1 MQKIL
6 IVDDDRDMCL
16 LLKRFL
22 TRHNYEVLEA
32 YSGKKALELL
42 ETVEPALVMCDFR
55 LEDMEGNVLLG
66 KIKEIYPQV
75 PVIIITGYSDIK
87 IAVEVMKMG
96 AYDYITKPLFPDEIL
111 VTIKKA
117 LEAASSQDTGAV
129 HTSPRV
135 AAPPPQPA
143 GASAPVRPTV
153 PSGVPVA
160 EAAGP
165 QVVHSGEYIF
175 GDTPVFRQLLQQ
187 IDLVGPTNYSVII
200 YGESGSGKEAIAQEI
215 HKRSKRKHKPFVAI
229 DCGALSK
236 ELAGSELFGHEKGSF
251 TGAVNQK
258 VGSFELANGGTI
270 FLDEVANLG
279 YDIQVSLLRVIQERK
294 IRRVGG
300 LKDIELDVRV
310 IVASNEKLWD
320 SARKGKF
327 REDLYH
333 RFNEFSIDVPPL
345 RQRPDDIML
354 FANHFLS
361 VTNAELAKSIRGFSP
376 EVEHIFRNYVWY
388 GNLRELKNV
397 IKRAT
402 LLSDGEFIEASSL
415 PFEISH
421 FDKLQFE
428 KAPSA
433 EPVPASFAP
442 VLPPSRPA
450 EDLFDSTR
458 PVGEGTLKSASIDAE
473 YDMILKALKK
483 VNFNKSKAAKL
494 LNIDRKTLYNKMKQY
509 QELNNQ

>member
-1 MQKIL
+1 MQTIL
-6 IVDDDRDMCL
+6 IIDDDRDMCL

-22 TRHNYEVLEA
+22 TRHGYEVLEA

-42 ETVEPALVMCDFR
+42 ESTEPSLVMCDFR

-66 KIKEIYPQV
+66 KIKERYPHL

-117 LEAASSQDTGAV
+117 LEDAGKEESLPAAVSVSSNTPANTNVPEQR
-129 HTSPRV
+129 S
-135 AAPPPQPA
+135 AATAANKDKMQ
-143 GASAPVRPTV
+143 GVTV
-153 PSGVPVA
+153 SGD
-160 EAAGP
+160 
-165 QVVHSGEYIF
+165 YIF
-175 GDTPVFRQLLQQ
+175 GDSPIFKQILQQ
-187 IDLVGPTNYSVII
+187 IDLVAPTNYTII
-200 YGESGSGKEAIAQEI
+200 IHGESGSGKEAIAQEI
-215 HKRSKRKHKPFVAI
+215 HKRSKRKSKPFVAI

-251 TGAVNQK
+251 TGALNQK
-258 VGSFELANGGTI
+258 MGSFELANTGTI
-270 FLDEVANLG
+270 FLDEVANLS

-294 IRRVGG
+294 MRRVGG
-300 LKDIELDVRV
+300 VKDIDLDVR
-310 IVASNEKLWD
+310 IIIASNERLWD
-320 SARKGKF
+320 AVRKGKF

-345 RQRPDDIML
+345 RQRPDDVML
-354 FANHFLS
+354 FANHFLHQ
-361 VTNAELAKSIRGFSP
+361 TNVELGKNIRRFSD

-388 GNLRELKNV
+388 GNLRELRNV

-402 LLSDGEFIEASSL
+402 LLTDSEEIEASSL

-421 FDKLQFE
+421 FSKLQFE
-428 KAPSA
+428 KQP
-433 EPVPASFAP
+433 EPVYSSVASVPNSFTEVTENP
-442 VLPPSRPA
+442 RTIS
-450 EDLFDSTR
+450 ET
-458 PVGEGTLKSASIDAE
+458 TLKGASIDAE
-473 YDMILKALKK
+473 YEMILKALKK

-509 QELNNQ
+509 QEFNNQ

>member
-1 MQKIL
+1 MQTIL
-6 IVDDDRDMCL
+6 IIDDDRDMCL

-22 TRHNYEVLEA
+22 TRHGYEVMEA
-32 YSGKKALELL
+32 YNGKKALEIL
-42 ETVEPALVMCDFR
+42 ESTEPSLVMCDFR

-66 KIKEIYPQV
+66 KIKEKYPHL

-117 LEAASSQDTGAV
+117 LEDSERGESSPAV
-129 HTSPRV
+129 HT
-135 AAPPPQPA
+135 AAPVISNPQM
-143 GASAPVRPTV
+143 PTESKERV
-153 PSGVPVA
+153 QGVTVSGD
-160 EAAGP
+160 
-165 QVVHSGEYIF
+165 YIF
-175 GDTPVFRQLLQQ
+175 GDSPVFKQILQQ
-187 IDLVGPTNYSVII
+187 IDLVAPTNYTII
-200 YGESGSGKEAIAQEI
+200 IHGESGSGKEAIAQEI
-215 HKRSKRKHKPFVAI
+215 HKRSKRKARPFVAI

-251 TGAVNQK
+251 TGALNQK
-258 VGSFELANGGTI
+258 TGSFELANTGTI
-270 FLDEVANLG
+270 FLDEVANLS

-294 IRRVGG
+294 MRRVGG
-300 LKDIELDVRV
+300 VKDIDLDVR
-310 IVASNEKLWD
+310 IIIASNERLWD
-320 SARKGKF
+320 AVRKGKF

-345 RQRPDDIML
+345 RQRPDDVML
-354 FANHFLS
+354 FANHFLHQ
-361 VTNAELAKSIRGFSP
+361 TNVELGKNIKRFSN
-376 EVEHIFRNYVWY
+376 EVESIFRNYVWY

-402 LLSDGEFIEASSL
+402 LLTDTEEIEASSL

-421 FDKLQFE
+421 FNKLQFE
-428 KAPSA
+428 KQP
-433 EPVPASFAP
+433 EPVYSSVASIPNSFTE
-442 VLPPSRPA
+442 VTENSRSLS
-450 EDLFDSTR
+450 ES
-458 PVGEGTLKSASIDAE
+458 TLKGASIDAE
-473 YDMILKALKK
+473 YEMILKALKK

-509 QELNNQ
+509 QEFNNQ

>member
-6 IVDDDRDMCL
+6 IIDDDRDMCL

-22 TRHNYEVLEA
+22 TRHGFEVLES

-42 ETVEPALVMCDFR
+42 ETVEPDLVMCDFR

-66 KIKEIYPQV
+66 KIKERYPQV

-117 LEAASSQDTGAV
+117 LEAATIQDTGAV
-129 HTSPRV
+129 HEK
-135 AAPPPQPA
+135 PQPK
-143 GASAPVRPTV
+143 
-153 PSGVPVA
+153 
-160 EAAGP
+160 EAAKSNTVTDGAGKGAP
-165 QVVHSGEYIF
+165 VVHSGDYIF
-175 GDTPVFRQLLQQ
+175 GDSTVFRQLLQQ

-215 HKRSKRKHKPFVAI
+215 HKRSKRKSKPFVAI

-251 TGAVNQK
+251 TGALNQK

-270 FLDEVANLG
+270 FLDEVANLS
-279 YDIQVSLLRVIQERK
+279 YDIQVSLLRVVQERK
-294 IRRVGG
+294 MRRVGG
-300 LKDIELDVRV
+300 VKDIELDVR
-310 IVASNEKLWD
+310 IIIASNERLWD

-354 FANHFLS
+354 FAYHFLQQTS
-361 VTNAELAKSIRGFSP
+361 QELGKNLKRFSP
-376 EVEHIFRNYVWY
+376 EVENIFRNYVWY

-402 LLSDGEFIEASSL
+402 LLSDGEQVEASSL

-421 FDKLQFE
+421 YDKLQFE
-428 KAPSA
+428 KHPEPAAVHHVPSTVEDVL
-433 EPVPASFAP
+433 EPRSI
-442 VLPPSRPA
+442 S
-450 EDLFDSTR
+450 ET
-458 PVGEGTLKSASIDAE
+458 TLKGASIDAE
-473 YDMILKALKK
+473 YEMILRALKK

-509 QELNNQ
+509 QEFNNQ

>member
-6 IVDDDRDMCL
+6 IIDDDRDMCL

-22 TRHNYEVLEA
+22 TRHGFEVLEA
-32 YSGKKALELL
+32 YNGKKALELL
-42 ETVEPALVMCDFR
+42 EEIEPSLVMCDFR

-66 KIKEIYPQV
+66 KIKDKYPHL

-111 VTIKKA
+111 VTIRKA
-117 LEAASSQDTGAV
+117 LETAAS
-129 HTSPRV
+129 
-135 AAPPPQPA
+135 
-143 GASAPVRPTV
+143 PVEAKPKV
-153 PSGVPVA
+153 ISSVA
-160 EAAGP
+160 EETMEEVTDTK
-165 QVVHSGEYIF
+165 QVKHNIIHSGEYIF
-175 GDTPVFRQLLQQ
+175 GDTPVFKTILQQ
-187 IDLVGPTNYSVII
+187 IDLVGPTNYTVII

-215 HKRSKRKHKPFVAI
+215 HKRSKRKGKPFVAI

-251 TGAVNQK
+251 TGALNQK
-258 VGSFELANGGTI
+258 IGSFEIANGGTI
-270 FLDEVANLG
+270 FLDEVANLS
-279 YDIQVSLLRVIQERK
+279 YDIQVSLLRVVQERK
-294 IRRVGG
+294 MRRVGG
-300 LKDIELDVRV
+300 IKDIELDVRM

-320 SARKGKF
+320 AARKGKF

-333 RFNEFSIDVPPL
+333 RFNEFTIDVPPL

-354 FANHFLS
+354 FANHFLQL
-361 VTNAELAKSIRGFSP
+361 TNVELGKNIKRFSA
-376 EVEHIFRNYVWY
+376 EVEAIFRSYVWY

-397 IKRAT
+397 IKRTT
-402 LLSDGEFIEASSL
+402 LLTDSDIIEASSL

-421 FDKLQFE
+421 HNKLQFE
-428 KAPSA
+428 QNPEPSA
-433 EPVPASFAP
+433 FPADNFVPAPVSVAAVEETIEAP
-442 VLPPSRPA
+442 KVIS
-450 EDLFDSTR
+450 ET
-458 PVGEGTLKSASIDAE
+458 TLKGASIDAE
-473 YDMILKALKK
+473 YEMILKALKK

-509 QELNNQ
+509 QEFNNQ

>member
-6 IVDDDRDMCL
+6 IIDDDRDMCL

-22 TRHNYEVLEA
+22 TRHNFEVLES
-32 YSGKKALELL
+32 YSGKKSLELL
-42 ETVEPALVMCDFR
+42 ETVQPDLVMCDFR

-66 KIKEIYPQV
+66 KIKAIYPQV

-111 VTIKKA
+111 ITIRKA
-117 LEAASSQDTGAV
+117 LEAATIQDTGAV
-129 HTSPRV
+129 HEKAPGALPKSTPVTNGAPAAKSP
-135 AAPPPQPA
+135 AL
-143 GASAPVRPTV
+143 
-153 PSGVPVA
+153 
-160 EAAGP
+160 
-165 QVVHSGEYIF
+165 VHSGDYIF

-187 IDLVGPTNYSVII
+187 IDLVGPTTYSVII

-215 HKRSKRKHKPFVAI
+215 HKRSKRKNKPFVAI

-251 TGAVNQK
+251 TGALNQK
-258 VGSFELANGGTI
+258 TGSFEIANGGTI
-270 FLDEVANLG
+270 FLDEVANLS
-279 YDIQVSLLRVIQERK
+279 YDIQVSLLRVVQERK
-294 IRRVGG
+294 MRRVGG
-300 LKDIELDVRV
+300 VKDIELDVR
-310 IVASNEKLWD
+310 IIIASNEKLWD
-320 SARKGKF
+320 AARKGKF

-333 RFNEFSIDVPPL
+333 RFNEFSIEVPPL

-354 FANHFLS
+354 FANHFLEQ
-361 VTNAELAKSIRGFSP
+361 TNEELEKRLKRFSP
-376 EVEHIFRNYVWY
+376 EVESIFRSYVWY

-402 LLSDGEFIEASSL
+402 LLSDGEQVESTSL

-421 FDKLQFE
+421 FNKLQFE
-428 KAPSA
+428 KQPEPAVTYNNQPLPSTMEEVA
-433 EPVPASFAP
+433 EPVRTS
-442 VLPPSRPA
+442 VT
-450 EDLFDSTR
+450 ET
-458 PVGEGTLKSASIDAE
+458 TLKGASIDAE
-473 YDMILKALKK
+473 YEMILKALKK

-509 QELNNQ
+509 QEFNNQ

>member
-6 IVDDDRDMCL
+6 IIDDDRDMCL

-22 TRHNYEVLEA
+22 SRHGFEVLES

-42 ETVEPALVMCDFR
+42 ETVEPDLVMCDFR

-66 KIKEIYPQV
+66 KIKEKYPHV

-117 LEAASSQDTGAV
+117 LETSAATETNGIVVKKETPTGANNN
-129 HTSPRV
+129 SPTPETTKEK
-135 AAPPPQPA
+135 AP
-143 GASAPVRPTV
+143 TI
-153 PSGVPVA
+153 
-160 EAAGP
+160 
-165 QVVHSGEYIF
+165 VHSGEYIF
-175 GDTPVFRQLLQQ
+175 GDTATFRQLLQQ
-187 IDLVGPTNYSVII
+187 IDLVGPTNYTVII

-215 HKRSKRKHKPFVAI
+215 HKRSKRKGKPFVAI

-251 TGAVNQK
+251 TGALNQK
-258 VGSFELANGGTI
+258 IGSFELANGGTI
-270 FLDEVANLG
+270 FLDEVANLS
-279 YDIQVSLLRVIQERK
+279 YDVQVALLRVVQERK
-294 IRRVGG
+294 MRRIGG
-300 LKDIELDVRV
+300 VKDIELDVRM

-320 SARKGKF
+320 AARKGRF
-327 REDLYH
+327 REDLFH

-345 RQRPDDIML
+345 RQRHDDVML
-354 FANHFLS
+354 FANHFLQQ
-361 VTNAELAKSIRGFSP
+361 TNIELGKNVKRFSA
-376 EVEHIFRNYVWY
+376 EVENIFRNYVWY

-402 LLSDGEFIEASSL
+402 LLSDGAEIEANSL

-421 FDKLQFE
+421 FSKLQFE
-428 KAPSA
+428 KQP
-433 EPVPASFAP
+433 EPA
-442 VLPPSRPA
+442 
-450 EDLFDSTR
+450 
-458 PVGEGTLKSASIDAE
+458 
-473 YDMILKALKK
+473 
-483 VNFNKSKAAKL
+483 
-494 LNIDRKTLYNKMKQY
+494 
-509 QELNNQ
+509 